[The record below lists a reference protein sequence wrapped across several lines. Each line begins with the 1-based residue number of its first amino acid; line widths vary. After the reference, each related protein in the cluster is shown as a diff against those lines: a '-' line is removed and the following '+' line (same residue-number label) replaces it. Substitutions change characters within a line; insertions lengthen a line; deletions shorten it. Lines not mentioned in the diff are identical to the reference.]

1 MSQKRIGKS
10 YFSGQP
16 GLYWEN
22 AVLDT
27 GEDAF
32 FMKVNYQ
39 RKPVCIAKRL
49 MPPNGATEWVVY
61 ANGGVVGATESWAE
75 AEVLACTTLT
85 LMEAA
90 HASS

>member
-1 MSQKRIGKS
+1 MSKKWSGKA

-32 FMKVNYQ
+32 FMKVDYK
-39 RKPVCIAKRL
+39 RKPICIAKRPL
-49 MPPNGATEWVVY
+49 APYGHEWVVY
-61 ANGGVVGATESWAE
+61 ANGGLVGATPEWAE
-75 AEVLACTTLT
+75 AVTLACTTLT

-90 HASS
+90 HADH